1 VKKFAQLL
9 ELLALTPSRNRKIEA
24 LSQYFASTPDPDRG
38 YALAILTG
46 ALSFKNIKP
55 AVLRDVV
62 TREVD
67 PHLFGLSYDYVGDLG
82 ETIALIWPHHGQ
94 QDDLPSLTGL
104 IELFNTTSKSEL
116 PALIA
121 SLLTRAGINERWA
134 LVKLVTGALRIGLSA
149 RLAKTAL
156 AEMSGKDLQQLEEIW
171 HGLTVPYTDLFAWLD
186 GRAERPDIDHASRF
200 HPLMLSNPIDEV
212 KDLAVLNPAD
222 FSAEWKWDGI
232 RVQLILGKGKA
243 SLFSRTG
250 DDIAQSFP
258 DLVDN
263 VFGEA
268 VLDGELLVGHDL
280 QPLPFND
287 LQQRLNR
294 KIATQKLMDE
304 YPAFI
309 RVYDMLFDGNRDIR
323 ALPWSERRRHLEEW
337 LAKTPQTRMNL
348 SEVLSFKDWDELAEM
363 RRRGAAEQGHEG
375 VMLKLR
381 TSPYVPGRPKGLWF
395 KWKRDPNVVDAILM
409 YAQRGHGKRSSFY
422 SDYTF
427 GVWAGNEIVPIGK
440 AYFGF
445 TDEELKQLDKWV
457 RNNTVQA
464 FGPVREVK
472 KELVFE
478 VAFDS
483 AQQSTRHKSGVALRF
498 PRINRIRWDKPAAE
512 AATLDDMRVF
522 LEAT

>member
-1 VKKFAQLL
+1 MKKFAQLL
-9 ELLALTPSRNRKIEA
+9 ELLALTPSRNRKVEA
-24 LSQYFASTPDPDRG
+24 LAQYFASTPDPDRG

-46 ALSFKNIKP
+46 ALTFRNVKP
-55 AVLRDVV
+55 AVLREVV

-67 PHLFGLSYDYVGDLG
+67 PHLFALSYDYVGDLG
-82 ETIALIWPHHGQ
+82 ETIALIWPHHGAQ
-94 QDDLPSLTGL
+94 EDLPTLTEL
-104 IELFNTTSKSEL
+104 VELFNTTSKSAL

-134 LVKLVTGALRIGLSA
+134 LVKLATGALRIGLSA
-149 RLAKTAL
+149 RLTKTAL
-156 AEMSGKDLQQLEEIW
+156 AEMSGKDLQELEEIW
-171 HGLTVPYTDLFAWLD
+171 HGIEMPYTALFAWLD
-186 GRAERPDIDHASRF
+186 GRAPRPEIDHASRF
-200 HPLMLSNPIDEV
+200 HPLMLSTPIDEA
-212 KDLAVLNPAD
+212 KDLAVLDPAD
-222 FSAEWKWDGI
+222 FAAEWKWDGI
-232 RVQLILGKGKA
+232 RVQLILGRGRA

-250 DDIAQSFP
+250 DDIAEAFP

-268 VLDGELLVGHDL
+268 VLDGELLVGEDFE
-280 QPLPFND
+280 PAPFND

-294 KIATQKLMDE
+294 KAARPADLVR
-304 YPAFI
+304 YPAFV
-309 RVYDMLFDGNRDIR
+309 RVYDMLFDGAEDIR
-323 ALPWSERRRHLEEW
+323 PLGWRARRQRLEAW
-337 LAKTPQTRMNL
+337 FAKNPQTRLDL
-348 SEVLSFKDWDELAEM
+348 SPVLAFSGWEELAEM
-363 RRRGAAEQGHEG
+363 RRRGAAEHGHEG
-375 VMLKLR
+375 VMLKLMS
-381 TSPYVPGRPKGLWF
+381 SPYVPGRPKGLWF

-427 GVWAGNEIVPIGK
+427 GVWKGNEIVPIGK

-483 AQQSTRHKSGVALRF
+483 AQLSSRHKSGVALRF
-498 PRINRIRWDKPAAE
+498 PRINRIRWDKPASE
-512 AATLDDMRVF
+512 AATLEDMRIFV
-522 LEAT
+522 EAS